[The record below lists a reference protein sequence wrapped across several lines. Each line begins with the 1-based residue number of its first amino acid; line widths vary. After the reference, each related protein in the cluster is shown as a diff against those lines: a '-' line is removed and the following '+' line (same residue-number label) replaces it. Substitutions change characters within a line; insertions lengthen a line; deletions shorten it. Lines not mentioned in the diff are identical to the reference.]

1 MNESEKQIN
10 DESFRDRLGTVTEEG
25 ERIWVY
31 PQKPKGKF
39 YNARTI
45 VSIIL
50 LAVLFGVPFIS
61 YNGHPFMLFNILNR
75 EFIIFGMAFGPQDF
89 HLFVISIIIGIIGI
103 FLFTV
108 VWGRIFCGW
117 VCPQTIFMEMVFR
130 KIEYLIEGGAAKQ
143 RALNKA
149 PWNGEKIFK
158 KALKHAVF
166 FGLAFLIANALLAW
180 IIGIEGVKELASAPI
195 ASVSGPFIAM
205 IIFTAIT
212 YFFGAYFR
220 EQVCTV
226 ICPYGRLQGVMLD
239 QNSIVIAYDY
249 KRGEPRG
256 NRKKNEETDLGD
268 CIDCNQCVVVCP
280 TGIDIRNGTQLEC
293 VNCTA
298 CIDACDDV
306 MTKINKPKGLI
317 RYASKE
323 EIETGV
329 RKIFTPKSIGY
340 SVVLFLLF
348 GLLTFLLATRTEV
361 ELSILRTA
369 GLMAQEQPD
378 GRISNLYDVKITNKT
393 FTKLYT
399 KLELIDV
406 DGDINIVGGNVD
418 ENGRLIVPP
427 HQVADAKFFVVLPK
441 EEIKSI
447 TIPIKIGVAANG
459 KVIDVI
465 KTSFLGKVQGHKK

>member
-1 MNESEKQIN
+1 MNDSENQIN

-25 ERIWVY
+25 KRIWVY
-31 PQKPKGKF
+31 PKKPKGKF

-89 HLFVISIIIGIIGI
+89 HLFVISIIIGVIGI

-130 KIEYLIEGGAAKQ
+130 KIEYLIEGDAPKQ

-149 PWNGEKIFK
+149 PWTAEKIFK
-158 KALKHAVF
+158 KVLKHSIF

-180 IIGIEGVKELASAPI
+180 IIGVEGVKELAMQPI
-195 ASVSGPFIAM
+195 SEVTGPFIAM
-205 IIFTAIT
+205 MIFTAVT

-256 NRKKNEETDLGD
+256 NRKKDEETDLGD

-298 CIDACDDV
+298 CIDACDEV
-306 MTKINKPKGLI
+306 MVKVNKPKGLI

-340 SVVLFLLF
+340 SVVLFLLL
-348 GLLTFLLATRTEV
+348 GLLTFLLLTRTEV

-369 GLMAQEQPD
+369 GLMAQEQAD
-378 GRISNLYDVKITNKT
+378 GRISNLYDVKIINKT
-393 FTKLYT
+393 FNKLYT
-399 KLELIDV
+399 KLELIDM
-406 DGDINIVGGNVD
+406 DGDIKVVNGNVD
-418 ENGRLIVPP
+418 ENGRLIVLP

-447 TIPIKIGVAANG
+447 TMPIKIGVTANG
-459 KVIDVI
+459 KIIDII